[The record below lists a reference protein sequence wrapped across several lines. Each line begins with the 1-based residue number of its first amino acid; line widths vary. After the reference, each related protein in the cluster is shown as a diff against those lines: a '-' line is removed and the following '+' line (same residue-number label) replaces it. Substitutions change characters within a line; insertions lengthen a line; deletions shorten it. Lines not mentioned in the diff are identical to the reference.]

1 LRGAR
6 DIDIYVCFDYP
17 KYREKSD
24 NLSDL
29 LEKCVKRAFRN
40 YERLHGS
47 RDYFRV
53 KHDDL
58 VFEVIPILAIRNVD
72 EAVNI
77 TDVSLFHVRWVRS
90 RIKRDKKL
98 ADQIRLVKLFCKANG
113 VYGAE
118 SYIRGFSGYACEILT
133 IQSGSFLDLLRNA
146 KNWLGK
152 KKILLD
158 PARHYKNKNEIL
170 KNLNVAKLQSR
181 LVIVDPVQKDRNVTA
196 ALSDEKFRLFVL
208 AARKFLR
215 KPSLDFF
222 IEKRFEVDEIKML
235 ADKKRLYLVVVKA
248 VPQKGKE
255 DVVGSK
261 LLKAF
266 EYFCGKFTE
275 HGFDLKEKG
284 WWWDKAENAY
294 FWFMFKNVPLPN
306 EKKLVGPPVK
316 MKEEVKNF
324 KKAHKGARFFIDNGR
339 IFAVVKRTFV
349 KPEQLLARLF
359 AEEWI
364 KNKVKALSILRI

>member
-1 LRGAR
+1 MDFKSILAEAEKLAKPTRDEERLVKEKTFWFIDRLNKSCKGLDVKIVAGGSFAKGTWLRGAR

-77 TDVSLFHVRWVRS
+77 TDVSLFHVRWVKS

-158 PARHYKNKNEIL
+158 PARHYKNKNE
-170 KNLNVAKLQSR
+170 
-181 LVIVDPVQKDRNVTA
+181 
-196 ALSDEKFRLFVL
+196 
-208 AARKFLR
+208 
-215 KPSLDFF
+215 
-222 IEKRFEVDEIKML
+222 
-235 ADKKRLYLVVVKA
+235 
-248 VPQKGKE
+248 
-255 DVVGSK
+255 
-261 LLKAF
+261 
-266 EYFCGKFTE
+266 
-275 HGFDLKEKG
+275 
-284 WWWDKAENAY
+284 
-294 FWFMFKNVPLPN
+294 
-306 EKKLVGPPVK
+306 
-316 MKEEVKNF
+316 
-324 KKAHKGARFFIDNGR
+324 
-339 IFAVVKRTFV
+339 
-349 KPEQLLARLF
+349 
-359 AEEWI
+359 
-364 KNKVKALSILRI
+364 